1 MKSDL
6 KTQELKEKIVST
18 LKRATPKGSRYPP
31 GAGWSIWNSFIIS
44 KEEGEVYL
52 KDKTFPKFMAAKGGT
67 PYAYNALLIHTISIH
82 PSLSIHILNS
92 DKKSHLYHYKA
103 KVISNGLYDY
113 EINPS
118 MFSDSDVA
126 AKTEYL
132 KVCPIDEVKIF
143 LKDQSDKVRIEAYN
157 RMGLLSC
164 AEEMTKDKSARVR
177 SAICQALPCNHPALN
192 NLMNDR
198 SKWVFASAL
207 KKIDK
212 SKIPMMLGSRHLK
225 EGFVNLALKKRM
237 SNLGET

>member
-1 MKSDL
+1 MKADL
-6 KTQELKEKIVST
+6 KTQELKEKIVRT
-18 LKRATPKGSRYPP
+18 LKTSTPKGSRYAP
-31 GAGWSIWNSFIIS
+31 GASWSVWNTFVIS
-44 KEEGEVYL
+44 KEEGELYL
-52 KDKTFPKFMAAKGGT
+52 KDKSFLKFMATKCGT
-67 PYAYNALLIHTISIH
+67 PYAYSALLIHIISIH

-103 KVISNGLYDY
+103 KVILNGLYDY

-118 MFSDSDVA
+118 MFNDSDVA

-132 KVCPIDEVKIF
+132 RVCPIDEVKLF

-177 SAICQALPCNHPALN
+177 AAICHVLPCNHPALN
-192 NLMNDR
+192 NLINDR
-198 SKWVFASAL
+198 SKWVFASVL

-225 EGFVNLALKKRM
+225 ESFVNLALNKRM